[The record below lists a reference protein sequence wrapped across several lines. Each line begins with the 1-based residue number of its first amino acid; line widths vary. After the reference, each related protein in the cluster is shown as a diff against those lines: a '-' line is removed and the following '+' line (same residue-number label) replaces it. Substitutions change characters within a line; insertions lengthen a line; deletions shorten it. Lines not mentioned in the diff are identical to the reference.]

1 VASGVERREGP
12 FNSFVQRKAMS
23 TKSDTNVSEYP
34 ASTIPTTDN
43 AVAKK
48 NNDGLSM
55 PTRGTTVSQ
64 SVSVYGGQQFQS
76 DQNYT
81 ESDHKQEKQ
90 G

>member
-1 VASGVERREGP
+1 
-12 FNSFVQRKAMS
+12 MS